1 MLSIVDDLSGF
12 GPLRMCAHAPSADAL
27 GVPDT
32 ADTSDTSDTPD
43 DPDALTGLRVLLVAD
58 VLCRIVELRG
68 RTVLI
73 GWTCPPVASA
83 DATGIRPADAH
94 GTVEE
99 ITEALGGPP
108 AVHFTSRTY
117 EAAGGL
123 SLHVGEATTAG
134 GADLDGLAL
143 RLLLLGHPHH
153 EPVHV
158 SAEALD
164 AAGEKLA
171 NWRKAVATWAD
182 EPSKAMPTA
191 FVERARTALED
202 GLDTPAVLR
211 LLGDLEAAVD
221 VPGGA
226 KFETFAHLDRV
237 LGLELVRDVGR
248 SHSTE
253 VYR

>member
-1 MLSIVDDLSGF
+1 MLSIVDDLAGF
-12 GPLRMCAHAPSADAL
+12 GPLRMCAHAPSAD
-27 GVPDT
+27 D
-32 ADTSDTSDTPD
+32 PD

-58 VLCRIVELRG
+58 VLARVVELRG

-94 GTVEE
+94 GTVDE

-108 AVHFTSRTY
+108 TVHFTSRTY
-117 EAAGGL
+117 EGAGGL
-123 SLHVGEATTAG
+123 SLHVGEATATTG
-134 GADLDGLAL
+134 GATQDADQDRERDALAL

-153 EPVHV
+153 EPVDV
-158 SAEALD
+158 SAPALD

-171 NWRKAVATWAD
+171 NWRKAVAAWAD
-182 EPSKAMPTA
+182 EPSKAMPA
-191 FVERARTALED
+191 SFVERARASLEN

-237 LGLELVRDVGR
+237 LGLEVVRDVGR